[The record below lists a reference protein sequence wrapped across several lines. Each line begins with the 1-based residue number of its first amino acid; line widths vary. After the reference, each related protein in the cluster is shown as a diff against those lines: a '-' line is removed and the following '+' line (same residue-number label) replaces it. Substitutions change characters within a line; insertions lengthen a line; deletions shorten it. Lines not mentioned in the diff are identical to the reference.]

1 MRLQALIGQ
10 DTPINV
16 QRKHIDK
23 YGMDG
28 FVVGLSGSLLLL
40 HLIHGNSLHL
50 DGYRAV
56 RLKDITEWS
65 VDTSFIP
72 RALRLLGR
80 SPIVPNDVPL
90 DSWPN
95 LVAWASSNYDLISIE
110 KEKELPDDLYIGN
123 LGAIK
128 KQALM
133 LREID
138 THAVWDDRLNK
149 HRWRSITKVGF
160 GSGYME
166 ALAAL
171 SKSVAEVS

>member
-1 MRLQALIGQ
+1 MRLQALVGQ

-16 QRKHIDK
+16 QRKHIDEWGK
-23 YGMDG
+23 DG
-28 FVVGLSGSLLLL
+28 FVVGLSDSLLLL
-40 HLIHGNSLHL
+40 HLIHGNSLDL

-65 VDTSFIP
+65 VDVSFIP

-90 DSWPN
+90 DNWPN
-95 LVAWASSNYDLISIE
+95 LVAWASRNYDLITVE
-110 KEKELPDDLYIGN
+110 REKELPHSLYIGN

-138 THAVWDDRLNK
+138 ADAVWDEKLNK
-149 HRWRSITKVGF
+149 HRWRSITQIGF
-160 GSGYME
+160 GNGYSE
-166 ALAAL
+166 ALAA
-171 SKSVAEVS
+171 VSRQCES